1 MRLYQFS
8 VIDQPWAHN
17 PAMRQLIDQQMVRM
31 DTANKTLLD
40 AIKICARNL
49 FYQALAPFKKLY
61 DNNRDDPVRFRELT
75 RFDGVLRPGAA
86 GMEVHLVSHMHLAP
100 KMRSIITSVLG
111 TINASAPP
119 LGGGRGR
126 KVELRLTDK
135 SRITVQISEES
146 DDQPFST

>member
-1 MRLYQFS
+1 MQGPEVSRK
-8 VIDQPWAHN
+8 D
-17 PAMRQLIDQQMVRM
+17 QLIDQQMVRM

-119 LGGGRGR
+119 LPDGSGR

-135 SRITVQISEES
+135 SRITVQISDES